1 MHLCTMERLNFPT
14 LSVPL
19 KIKENKHL
27 IWDPIRKKYIQ
38 ITPEEWVRQHC
49 VQFLMS
55 ELHVPQSVINVEKQI
70 QLNGRTKRYDIV
82 VFSSS
87 GAILLLIECKA
98 PAVALSQKTL
108 DQIAQYNSVINSKYL
123 MLTNGLQHIYCKI
136 NDTKNGYAFLK
147 HLPPYSNWSL

>member
-1 MHLCTMERLNFPT
+1 MERLNFPP

-19 KIKENKHL
+19 KIKENKRL

-55 ELHVPQSVINVEKQI
+55 ELHVPKSVINVEKQI

-98 PAVALSQKTL
+98 RSNVVTEDSHQSFNTVCYEVVS
-108 DQIAQYNSVINSKYL
+108 DWDVSNHR
-123 MLTNGLQHIYCKI
+123 LQFKSDFRGCVS
-136 NDTKNGYAFLK
+136 AFTCG
-147 HLPPYSNWSL
+147 SSRF